1 MIYFIQSRT
10 NIYKSLAKALVSYFT
25 PNVAILLMFFN
36 LLNAKI
42 KTLKAARDQAKKMK
56 DMMEGQH
63 NYPTI

>member
-1 MIYFIQSRT
+1 
-10 NIYKSLAKALVSYFT
+10 
-25 PNVAILLMFFN
+25 MFFN